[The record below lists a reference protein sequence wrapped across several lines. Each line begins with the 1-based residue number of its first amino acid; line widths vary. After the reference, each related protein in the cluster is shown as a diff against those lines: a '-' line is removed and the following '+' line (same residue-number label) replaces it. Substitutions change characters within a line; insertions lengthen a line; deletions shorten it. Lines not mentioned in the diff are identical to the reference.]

1 MKTFRAELHIHSV
14 LSPCAAIEMIPPIIV
29 SEALQRE
36 INLIAITD
44 HNQTANIQAVQV
56 AAEGTG
62 LTVLPGMELQT
73 KEEVHSL
80 CLFDSLEQSQA
91 FQSIVDAHLPDI
103 KNNPEFFGEQFVVDF
118 SGDFIRNE
126 DQLLIVSCDLSLK
139 EAFQFV
145 TELGGLLIPAH
156 VDRVKFGLLPV
167 LGLVP
172 TDIPLDSLEISRHIT
187 PKQAQEQYPQL
198 KNYQLI
204 QGGDV
209 HFPDEFLG
217 ANQFI
222 MENPTIHELH
232 QALQHHNG
240 RSVSVL
246 A

>member
-29 SEALQRE
+29 SAALQHE

-44 HNQTANIQAVQV
+44 HNQTANIQAVQI
-56 AAEGTG
+56 AAEETG

-91 FQSIVDAHLPDI
+91 FQKIVSAHLPDI

-118 SGDFIRNE
+118 SGDFIRSE
-126 DQLLIVSCDLSLK
+126 EQLLIVSCNLSLT
-139 EAFQFV
+139 EAFEIV
-145 TELGGLLIPAH
+145 SDLGGLLIPAH

-172 TDIPLDSLEISRHIT
+172 TDIPLNTLEISRHIT
-187 PKQAQEQYPQL
+187 PQQAVEQYPQL
-198 KNYQLI
+198 KKYQLI

-209 HFPDEFLG
+209 HHPDEFLG
-217 ANQFI
+217 ANCFKV
-222 MENPTIHELH
+222 ESPTIYELR
-232 QALQHHNG
+232 QALQHLNG
-240 RSVSVL
+240 RSVAVL
-246 A
+246 S